1 MKEQNNEEI
10 LLERKEPEKLSRKSR
25 FLIFLLFFI
34 LSNLLE
40 NNEEIIFSQISN
52 TNKKDYF
59 IFSNFLYIIVLQIE
73 NRKSVTFAFFLV
85 IGILYI
91 ILSLFQNIK
100 IFMVA
105 KLFISGLQHYKDIF
119 IPVWIDQ
126 FGIKRYKT
134 LLMYIYLNNLFGNI
148 ISKLAKI
155 IINLNIWNINCLIFG
170 ILIIILDCLLLFFH
184 KIYFSLNYNFVGYK
198 IEGKEEYINS
208 ENGQESF
215 FEKQEDKNN
224 SSEDGF
230 LKTIIKN
237 KIYIFSV
244 MTLFFYSF
252 SYKFFLV
259 DISFINNAISY
270 GLFFGGICLLCLGG
284 YENKNSTVFLGI
296 SSIISFFSLLII
308 VFSTQTFMFFVFLF
322 IFFSL
327 PMITIIKCYVI
338 SSLPNKFRGSG
349 FAFSSLLE
357 NISLMI
363 SPIFS
368 EFLTKNYHKNMKYL
382 ELNFYIIIYIVAF
395 ICCLLLLYYKCK
407 DNQKEAKKDDEKELE
422 NIENVS

>member
-10 LLERKEPEKLSRKSR
+10 LLERKEPEQLSRKSR
-25 FLIFLLFFI
+25 FLIFLIFFI

-40 NNEEIIFSQISN
+40 NNEDIIFSQISN

-73 NRKSVTFAFFLV
+73 NRKKVTFAFFLI

-252 SYKFFLV
+252 SYKFFLI
-259 DISFINNAISY
+259 DI
-270 GLFFGGICLLCLGG
+270 
-284 YENKNSTVFLGI
+284 
-296 SSIISFFSLLII
+296 LI
-308 VFSTQTFMFFVFLF
+308 L
-322 IFFSL
+322 
-327 PMITIIKCYVI
+327 
-338 SSLPNKFRGSG
+338 
-349 FAFSSLLE
+349 
-357 NISLMI
+357 
-363 SPIFS
+363 
-368 EFLTKNYHKNMKYL
+368 
-382 ELNFYIIIYIVAF
+382 
-395 ICCLLLLYYKCK
+395 
-407 DNQKEAKKDDEKELE
+407 
-422 NIENVS
+422 

>member
-1 MKEQNNEEI
+1 
-10 LLERKEPEKLSRKSR
+10 
-25 FLIFLLFFI
+25 
-34 LSNLLE
+34 
-40 NNEEIIFSQISN
+40 
-52 TNKKDYF
+52 
-59 IFSNFLYIIVLQIE
+59 
-73 NRKSVTFAFFLV
+73 
-85 IGILYI
+85 
-91 ILSLFQNIK
+91 
-100 IFMVA
+100 
-105 KLFISGLQHYKDIF
+105 
-119 IPVWIDQ
+119 
-126 FGIKRYKT
+126 
-134 LLMYIYLNNLFGNI
+134 
-148 ISKLAKI
+148 
-155 IINLNIWNINCLIFG
+155 
-170 ILIIILDCLLLFFH
+170 
-184 KIYFSLNYNFVGYK
+184 
-198 IEGKEEYINS
+198 
-208 ENGQESF
+208 
-215 FEKQEDKNN
+215 
-224 SSEDGF
+224 
-230 LKTIIKN
+230 
-237 KIYIFSV
+237 

-308 VFSTQTFMFFVFLF
+308 VFSTQTFMFFAFLF
-322 IFFSL
+322 VFFSL

-422 NIENVS
+422 NIENIS